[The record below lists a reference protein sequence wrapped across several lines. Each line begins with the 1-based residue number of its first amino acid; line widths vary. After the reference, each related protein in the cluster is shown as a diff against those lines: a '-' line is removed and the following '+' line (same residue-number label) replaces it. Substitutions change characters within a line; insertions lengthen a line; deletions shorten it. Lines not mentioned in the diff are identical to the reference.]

1 MKYMNLDLFQQD
13 GYLQE
18 VNRLFFHPLGM
29 ALEFT
34 RTANGEVYFS
44 GIRDGRDDPEGIIF
58 DPPPDSAIAAK
69 IGTELERAKSYR
81 RRHIGFGI
89 QPAGRFNK

>member
-58 DPPPDSAIAAK
+58 DPPPNQEVIERLTAEFAVRRQARLK
-69 IGTELERAKSYR
+69 GLGFETQTTE
-81 RRHIGFGI
+81 
-89 QPAGRFNK
+89 QVP

>member
-34 RTANGEVYFS
+34 RTANGEVYLS
-44 GIRDGRDDPEGIIF
+44 GIRDSRDDPEGIIF
-58 DPPPDSAIAAK
+58 DPPPDQEVIERLTAEFAVRRQARLKGLGFEIQT
-69 IGTELERAKSYR
+69 TE
-81 RRHIGFGI
+81 
-89 QPAGRFNK
+89 QVT